1 MILPLARVLSGS
13 AGVAAFR
20 AVAPLYAGIAV
31 VASVLFGPQGMS
43 ATDAVGSLE
52 SSLPLRL
59 GLWGAWLVA
68 ATPAAR
74 LLFETPD
81 TFYLRALPV
90 ARWRFWLVHATHLA
104 GLHLPWIALHLRGGG
119 WRTAAAATCVTV
131 GAQALLCA
139 RSLRW
144 PEAIAAALLLV
155 ATALARDW
163 EIPAGVLA
171 AAVGIHT
178 AFRRAPERSSRRRS
192 SAIRGS
198 AVVALATSYLLVL
211 PRRAPAALVRA
222 VALTATGAAFAVLV
236 ARNNQMTDDGSIIA
250 LSLGVLAFFQLAG
263 AGGLHRGIRSAE
275 EATGWILDSTGTR
288 PAIRRAAAGG
298 AIALCTSGCGLL
310 HGVGVALGLGARPAL
325 TAALIALGAAGA
337 AVSALVIM
345 GIRRR

>member
-13 AGVAAFR
+13 AGAAGFR

-43 ATDAVGSLE
+43 AADAIGSLD
-52 SSLPLRL
+52 SSPPLRL

-74 LLFETPD
+74 LLFERPD

-90 ARWRFWLVHATHLA
+90 ARWRFWLIHALHLA
-104 GLHLPWIALHLRGGG
+104 GLQLPWILLHLRGGG
-119 WRTAAAATCVTV
+119 WQAALAAACITV
-131 GAQALLCA
+131 GAHALLCA

-144 PEAIAAALLLV
+144 PEVLAAGLLIV

-171 AAVGIHT
+171 AAIGIPT
-178 AFRRAPERSSRRRS
+178 AFRRAPERASRRRS
-192 SAIRGS
+192 SAIRGP
-198 AVVALATSYLLVL
+198 AVIALATSYLLVL
-211 PRRAPAALVRA
+211 PRRAPAAIVRA
-222 VALTATGAAFAVLV
+222 VALTATGAAFAALV
-236 ARNNQMTDDGSIIA
+236 ARNNQMTGDGSIIA

-263 AGGLHRGIRSAE
+263 AGGLHRAIHGAA

-288 PAIRRAAAGG
+288 RAVRRAATGG
-298 AIALCTSGCGLL
+298 AIALCTAGCGLL
-310 HGVGVALGLGARPAL
+310 HGAGVALALGARPGLA
-325 TAALIALGAAGA
+325 AALVALGAAGA
-337 AVSALVIM
+337 AGFALAIS
-345 GIRRR
+345 GIGRR